1 MQVFVLHI
9 IYMKARQDDLKKG
22 WGGGNAKRLD
32 NKEDSNYVRVSVE
45 KNTLCLKI
53 FDME

>member
-1 MQVFVLHI
+1 
-9 IYMKARQDDLKKG
+9 MKARQDGLEKG
-22 WGGGNAKRLD
+22 WRGGNAKQLD
-32 NKEDSNYVRVSVE
+32 NKEDANYVKVSVE